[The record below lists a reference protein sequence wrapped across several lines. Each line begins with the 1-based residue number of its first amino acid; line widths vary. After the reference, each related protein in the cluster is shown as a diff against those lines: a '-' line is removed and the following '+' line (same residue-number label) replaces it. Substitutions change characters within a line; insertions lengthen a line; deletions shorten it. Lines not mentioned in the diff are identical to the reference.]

1 MQSDTLRYVSGV
13 LLISSMITHVAQVF
27 FVGTASHS
35 LVAAGYGVL
44 YGIVGAGLL
53 LFERNRYLFL
63 AGALLPAI
71 GGVLG
76 SIRFVGM
83 ITVEDTVNY
92 FIIYHLLVDIIV
104 VPSCLVLYRRTFD
117 GLPARLGA
125 VAERVGR

>member
-1 MQSDTLRYVSGV
+1 MKNNTLRYVAGV

-44 YGIVGAGLL
+44 YGIVGAALL
-53 LFERNRYLFL
+53 LSDQNRYVFL
-63 AGALLPAI
+63 LGALLPAI

-83 ITVEDTVNY
+83 ITVENTVNY
-92 FIIYHLLVDIIV
+92 FIIYHLFVDIIV
-104 VPSCLVLYRRTFD
+104 VPSCLVLYQRLHG